1 MKKILLYTII
11 ILELSLIKV
20 PEYIELN
27 NLAIIEEI
35 GIIEKNNKYT
45 IILKEIIPIKSN
57 QGINYKYKYYK
68 ETASTVDKALT
79 NLINQT
85 KKKLY
90 LNKTKS
96 LITNMTSTENTIK
109 RLDIKPKTIIHTNDN
124 INEIIK
130 N

>member
-68 ETASTVDKALT
+68 ETASTVNKALT
-79 NLINQT
+79 NLIKQT

-96 LITNMTSTENTIK
+96 LITNMITTDKTIK
-109 RLDIKPKTIIHTNDN
+109 ALAIKPKTIIHTNDN